1 MYKGQVL
8 GYRFQVRSTTPLLG
22 VGLLAVL
29 GAQGASLSGDVF
41 RKFPRN
47 LLAGSAN
54 GAEFAFSRESHQR
67 FKIRGSF
74 T

>member
-1 MYKGQVL
+1 MHGAVL
-8 GYRFQVRSTTPLLG
+8 GYRFQVRSASPLLD
-22 VGLLAVL
+22 VVLLAVL
-29 GAQGASLSGDVF
+29 GAQGASLSVGVF
-41 RKFPRN
+41 RKFSRN

-67 FKIRGSF
+67 FNIRGSI